1 MTRGYKQH
9 PSDTI
14 NPEIH
19 LSFAEWRQQRHTI
32 LSTNLAEGWPQA
44 REARRRKLQA
54 RMREAMEKKR
64 EKCKQ
69 STNQPEPRYD
79 EVYHEGLAW
88 LDDLEDTEDEILY
101 STLDYFPGEPESSP
115 KCWGEGVV

>member
-1 MTRGYKQH
+1 M
-9 PSDTI
+9 
-14 NPEIH
+14 
-19 LSFAEWRQQRHTI
+19 
-32 LSTNLAEGWPQA
+32 
-44 REARRRKLQA
+44 QA

-88 LDDLEDTEDEILY
+88 LDDLEDAGDEILY
-101 STLDYFPGEPESSP
+101 STLDY
-115 KCWGEGVV
+115 

>member
-9 PSDTI
+9 PSDRI
-14 NPEIH
+14 NKAVH
-19 LSFAEWRQQRHTI
+19 LSFAEWRNQRHTI
-32 LSTNLAEGWPQA
+32 LNTNLAEGWPQA

-69 STNQPEPRYD
+69 STNKPEPRYD

-88 LDDLEDTEDEILY
+88 LDDLEDTGDEILY
-101 STLDYFPGEPESSP
+101 STLDYFPGEPESAYRSEH
-115 KCWGEGVV
+115 EG